1 MPKTVSLLGLSV
13 VCVACIFDSVVK
25 LEPEANKVEIVHET
39 DRPLD
44 CDFKGKINGSSRS
57 DDSKKARKGA
67 ENDFR
72 NHAAELKANFAL
84 IEVEREGHV
93 GTTSKKEAFIG
104 GKALYCRT
112 LEMQQAEEARR
123 EKAAQ
128 EKEERDIKEAAE
140 KERKAEE
147 EKEKRER
154 EKEEREQREKER
166 EERKNK

>member
-1 MPKTVSLLGLSV
+1 MLKKVSLLGLSV

-25 LEPEANKVEIVHET
+25 LDPEANKVEIVRDT
-39 DRPLD
+39 TRPVD
-44 CDFKGKINGSSRS
+44 CDFKGKISGSSRA
-57 DDSKKARKGA
+57 DDAKKARKGA

-72 NHAAELKANFAL
+72 NHAAELKANFAM
-84 IEVEREGHV
+84 IEAEREGHV
-93 GTTSKKEAFIG
+93 GTTSKMESFIG

-112 LEMQQAEEARR
+112 LEMQQADEARR

-128 EKEERDIKEAAE
+128 EKEEREIKEAAD

-154 EKEEREQREKER
+154 ENEEREQREKER
-166 EERKNK
+166 EEKKNK

>member
-1 MPKTVSLLGLSV
+1 MPNKALLLGLVV
-13 VCVACIFDSVVK
+13 VCQACIFDSVVK
-25 LEPEANKVEIVHET
+25 LDPEASKVEIVRDT
-39 DRPLD
+39 SRPLD
-44 CDFKGKINGSSRS
+44 CDYKGKISGSSRS
-57 DDSKKARKGA
+57 DDEKKARTGA

-84 IEVEREGHV
+84 IENERTGHV

-112 LEMQQAEEARR
+112 LEMQQAEEARQ

-128 EKEERDIKEAAE
+128 EKEEREIKEQAE

-154 EKEEREQREKER
+154 EKEEAKEKEK
-166 EERKNK
+166 EKGKDK